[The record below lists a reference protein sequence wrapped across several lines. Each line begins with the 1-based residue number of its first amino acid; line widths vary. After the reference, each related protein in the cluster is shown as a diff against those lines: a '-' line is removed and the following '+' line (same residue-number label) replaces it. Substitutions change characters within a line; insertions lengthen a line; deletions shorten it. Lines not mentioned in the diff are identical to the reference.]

1 MKNSTILSAILGGTF
16 FAIPYLGLSVGLL
29 PSLAIGIGAFGAGEL
44 LLRGEKKE
52 TEAPRESLVEMLA
65 EAREKNKQIGRIA
78 TQIEDKEMIEEIVQ
92 IQDSITKIIE
102 AVEKKPEKYK
112 KVDHFF
118 DYYVPVTLR
127 ILHRYDE
134 IENQKLTS
142 QEGKTFMENTESM
155 VKKINQAFKKQ
166 LSNVYQ
172 SDMIDTDA
180 EMKVFENML
189 KSDGF
194 DVENDFQTK

>member
-78 TQIEDKEMIEEIVQ
+78 TQIEDKEMVEEIVQ

>member
-1 MKNSTILSAILGGTF
+1 MKDSTILSAILGGTF

-78 TQIEDKEMIEEIVQ
+78 TQIEDKEMVEEIVQ

>member
-52 TEAPRESLVEMLA
+52 TEALRESLVEMLA

-78 TQIEDKEMIEEIVQ
+78 TQIEDKEMVEEIVQ

>member
-78 TQIEDKEMIEEIVQ
+78 TQIEDKEMVEEIVQ

-194 DVENDFQTK
+194 DIENDFQTK